1 MLNDSIRV
9 MRRSR
14 RAWPTAARS
23 GAVIIAAA
31 VLATACS
38 GSPSSIDSG
47 GSSNAGASANAG
59 GAANSPSSVGYS
71 SCIRS
76 NGVPDF
82 PDPGP
87 GGALPKSSAQR
98 LGVSDSQ
105 LQAAQQDCQNLLPTT
120 GSFQQ
125 LSQQCFATGDCPPA
139 LVQQMLTA
147 EQRFAQCM
155 RSHGV
160 PDWPDPTLD
169 SEGRP
174 GFDISVS
181 QDGFNPDTQFTTEQS
196 ECERLTG
203 SPVPRAVSA

>member
-1 MLNDSIRV
+1 MKPI
-9 MRRSR
+9 
-14 RAWPTAARS
+14 P
-23 GAVIIAAA
+23 VIIAAA
-31 VLATACS
+31 ALALLTTACS
-38 GSPSSIDSG
+38 GSPSSADSG
-47 GSSNAGASANAG
+47 GSSTAGASAKNVG
-59 GAANSPSSVGYS
+59 GAPNPPSSVGYS

-76 NGVPDF
+76 HGVPDF

-105 LQAAQQDCQNLLPTT
+105 LQAAQHDCQNLLPTT
-120 GSFQQ
+120 GSLQQ

-139 LVQQMLTA
+139 LVQQILTA
-147 EQRFAQCM
+147 EQKFAQCM

-160 PDWPDPTLD
+160 PNWPDPTLD

-174 GFDISVS
+174 GFDISVG
-181 QDGFNPDTQFTTEQS
+181 QDGFNPDTQFTTQQS

-203 SPVPRAVSA
+203 SPAPRAVSAG